1 MWLRKNVFPSNGCFL
16 FPHLVVLV
24 YENFNKQLYN
34 VLCEMILR
42 GEKTLEAIIQ
52 KEDEISVAIESLLE
66 TPVGNAEIETISPV
80 IEQQIDPESYEST
93 SYSIETEGYGN
104 STYETGKNYYELIM
118 GDDENKNIGASM
130 TAIYSEHQ
138 HELLQDVQEIASKT
152 RQSDESRS
160 TFIEPHVD
168 FNAREKKNS
177 VKLLSVA
184 VWQSM
189 YDGKLIYN

>member
-1 MWLRKNVFPSNGCFL
+1 
-16 FPHLVVLV
+16 VVLIS
-24 YENFNKQLYN
+24 ENFNKQLFN
-34 VLCEMILR
+34 VLYEMILC

-52 KEDEISVAIESLLE
+52 NEEEIKVAIESLLD
-66 TPVGNAEIETISPV
+66 TPVGNAGEFETISPV

-93 SYSIETEGYGN
+93 SYSIDTGYGG
-104 STYETGKNYYELIM
+104 SSYDAGKNYYELIM
-118 GDDENKNIGASM
+118 GDGEDKTVGASM
-130 TAIYSEHQ
+130 TAIYSEH
-138 HELLQDVQEIASKT
+138 HHGLLQDVQEIAANT

-160 TFIEPHVD
+160 AFIEPHVD

-189 YDGKLIYN
+189 YDGKLIFN